1 MKWQLNKKV
10 DDEPLGRMRTLGPLI
25 GSGSQLAI
33 TMVAF
38 VLIGKYIDDKNSS
51 SPVWTLT
58 LALLGIV
65 IGMYGF
71 IKTIIS
77 LNKKNPPKK

>member
-1 MKWQLNKKV
+1 MKWQLNKKIE
-10 DDEPLGRMRTLGPLI
+10 DEESGRMRTLGPLI

-38 VLIGKYIDDKNSS
+38 VLLGKYIDDKNSS
-51 SPVWTLT
+51 SPLWTLI

-77 LNKKNPPKK
+77 LNKKAPRKK